1 MGRGMIKVQQQD
13 IHNMHVI
20 HTSNPLAVLLLPLA
34 RLPTPARTAGSHLRS
49 VTGARAA
56 FSCSRASPACWRWK

>member
-20 HTSNPLAVLLLPLA
+20 YTYNRLAVLLLPLA
-34 RLPTPARTAGSHLRS
+34 RCPPLRAPQGHIS
-49 VTGARAA
+49 AA
-56 FSCSRASPACWRWK
+56 